1 MVQVSRTLTL
11 VDGTIED
18 GFEDKA
24 LKIAFATS
32 DQHHVDQHF
41 GTSESFAIF
50 LVTRDAAHFH
60 QSISFEQAS
69 QDGSEDKL
77 KARIASLEGVAAVY
91 CRAVGASA
99 IAQLKQAGVQP
110 LKVAD
115 GTSIKLQLGKFQEE
129 LKSEP
134 AFWVLRALES
144 IQGLRDDPRR
154 FDEMETE
161 GWSE

>member
-1 MVQVSRTLTL
+1 MAQISRMLTL

-18 GFEDKA
+18 GFEESA

-41 GTSESFAIF
+41 GTCESFAIF
-50 LVTRDAAHFH
+50 LVTRDEAHFH
-60 QSISFEQAS
+60 QSIAFEQAEK
-69 QDGSEDKL
+69 DGSEDKL
-77 KARIASLEGVAAVY
+77 QARISALQGVAAVY

-110 LKVAD
+110 VKVAD
-115 GTSIKLQLGKFQEE
+115 GTGIKLQLGLLQEE
-129 LKSEP
+129 LKTGP
-134 AFWVLRALES
+134 AFWILRALERAN
-144 IQGLRDDPRR
+144 GLRDDPRR
-154 FDEMETE
+154 FEEMETE